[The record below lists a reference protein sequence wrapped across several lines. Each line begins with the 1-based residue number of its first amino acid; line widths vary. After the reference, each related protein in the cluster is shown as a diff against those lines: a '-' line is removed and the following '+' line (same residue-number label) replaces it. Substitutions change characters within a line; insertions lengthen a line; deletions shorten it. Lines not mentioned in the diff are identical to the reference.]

1 MSTEKKI
8 MIKDL
13 KAPGLDLTD
22 VKIEFGDVEEY
33 WDEPMGPTPMPSI
46 TDLREWDF
54 KLLKKYP
61 PLYIPNCDMCCFC
74 AYGKCD
80 LTKDKRGACGIGQK
94 SQLAR
99 KVIMESI
106 WGAAAHGAHS
116 DHLLHEMIRIHGA
129 DFPIDMG
136 PDVLIEAPIYRVLIG
151 KKPKTLGDLVQGV
164 EYAKNEIFHLT
175 SSLHA
180 GMEGS
185 YLDRESKAMHAG
197 LMDNLLMEIGD
208 ITQIATYNFP
218 KGVIDVP
225 LVQLGPGTVDKKKPV
240 ITCIGHNVMP
250 AAEVIS
256 YLEDMDLMDD
266 VEVCGIC
273 CTAHDMARRNKNVKI
288 VGNLSKQLKFIGT
301 GISDVVMLDEQCVR
315 EDIIDVAR
323 NYGTVVIATNDKVC
337 LGLDDRTGDSVEAIV
352 EDLATGK
359 AEGVLIL
366 DAVTAGHVAVQT
378 AQRLSETRKK
388 RDTGLLSS
396 KEIKEWAGKCTSCEA
411 CLRTCPVD
419 IHISDFMKDA
429 KEGNFASFVDAKELC
444 VGCMRCDYACET
456 GIPITHVMDSAA
468 RNYTENYV
476 GNVRM
481 GRGPITDVEIRN
493 VGRPLV
499 FGEIPGI
506 VVFAGCSN
514 VPNSEREIAV
524 MAEEFLKRNFIVV
537 TTGCAAM
544 SLGSYKDE
552 EGKTL
557 YDKYPGEFDA
567 GGLTNLGSCVSNA
580 HALGAAIKVA
590 HIFAKRP
597 LRGNF
602 EEVADY
608 IHNRVGVVAVV
619 WGTYSQKAHAI
630 CTGLA
635 RWGIPVLYGPSGMGY
650 TRLLVGRKDKP
661 ETFKGFDARS
671 GDEVILDMCP
681 DELITIAENMEEAI
695 VKIARNV
702 MRPNDGAKGRVIKI
716 SHYMDIHKKYF
727 GTVPDD
733 LHLYIRNEKDI
744 PITMKDEV
752 MAILEKTDWV
762 EKAIPDPTMV
772 ERLVRK

>member
-1 MSTEKKI
+1 
-8 MIKDL
+8 
-13 KAPGLDLTD
+13 
-22 VKIEFGDVEEY
+22 
-33 WDEPMGPTPMPSI
+33 
-46 TDLREWDF
+46 
-54 KLLKKYP
+54 
-61 PLYIPNCDMCCFC
+61 
-74 AYGKCD
+74 
-80 LTKDKRGACGIGQK
+80 
-94 SQLAR
+94 
-99 KVIMESI
+99 
-106 WGAAAHGAHS
+106 
-116 DHLLHEMIRIHGA
+116 
-129 DFPIDMG
+129 
-136 PDVLIEAPIYRVLIG
+136 
-151 KKPKTLGDLVQGV
+151 GV